1 MSNHRIPMDRQ
12 ILVSAVRYALG
23 RQTYIVSWTVHEVL
37 RVWPS
42 LDTGTR
48 TLIQRDVAEAMRQ
61 PPPLHI
67 SDVDRPDWQRILE
80 APSDD

>member
-23 RQTYIVSWTVHEVL
+23 RQTYIVGWTVDEVL
-37 RVWPS
+37 SVWPS

-48 TLIQRDVAEAMRQ
+48 TLIQRDVAQALDR
-61 PPPLHI
+61 PPPLGI
-67 SDVDRPDWQRILE
+67 SEIDRPDWQRILE
-80 APSDD
+80 STV